1 MYVIFSMSEY
11 HFQLSGDNWSGV
23 IMVVA
28 TDYKSF
34 SISWGCT
41 KWSAF
46 DGTCDD
52 PWLSVKT
59 RKMKVSASVLQQ
71 IDAALQNLYG
81 VSVNELT
88 KTKHGKRKL
97 S

>member
-1 MYVIFSMSEY
+1 MVI
-11 HFQLSGDNWSGV
+11 
-23 IMVVA
+23 VVA
-28 TDYKSF
+28 TDYKRF

-46 DGTCDD
+46 DRTCDD

-59 RKMKVSASVLQQ
+59 RKRKVSASVLQQ
-71 IDAALQNLYG
+71 IDAALQQLFG

-88 KTKHGKRKL
+88 KTKHGQRK
-97 S
+97 